1 MFLERAGKAGL
12 ESGAETLAKA
22 GLLAADKYGLQAAE
36 KHAGKHSNELGTYV
50 LLGLSLLSLAT
61 VAGFG
66 LVAKQLVPQ
75 HPPASRPRCVPLGP
89 RTACLQTFADLQTQ
103 HTLSL
108 SSRPPA
114 TSKGT
119 QVPSPKRRA
128 AARVSNRGLLL
139 KVLPA
144 ALPSLVR
151 SSCFN

>member
-12 ESGAETLAKA
+12 ESGAEKLAKA

-36 KHAGKHSNELGTYV
+36 KHGTYV

>member
-12 ESGAETLAKA
+12 ESGAEKLAKA

-36 KHAGKHSNELGTYV
+36 KHGTYV

-103 HTLSL
+103 HASL
-108 SSRPPA
+108 CSLLEDEKRGKESPA
-114 TSKGT
+114 PKGG
-119 QVPSPKRRA
+119 QQ
-128 AARVSNRGLLL
+128 RG
-139 KVLPA
+139 
-144 ALPSLVR
+144 
-151 SSCFN
+151 

>member
-66 LVAKQLVPQ
+66 LVAKQLRSPNTHQ
-75 HPPASRPRCVPLGP
+75 HPAQGACPSVPEQPASR
-89 RTACLQTFADLQTQ
+89 
-103 HTLSL
+103 
-108 SSRPPA
+108 
-114 TSKGT
+114 
-119 QVPSPKRRA
+119 
-128 AARVSNRGLLL
+128 LLL
-139 KVLPA
+139 TCKHNILF
-144 ALPSLVR
+144 PSLLVLQQR
-151 SSCFN
+151 AKGRKSPAPKGGQQRG